1 MDNTNTQKFD
11 QWALIELF
19 GHQRIVGKVTE
30 ATIGGCAFLR
40 VDVPASETESAYTK
54 YYGNGAIYSMT
65 PIAENIAMGLLERI
79 RPRPMSV
86 YDLPQ
91 LSNRRDDG
99 EDDDDDSVF

>member
-65 PIAENIAMGLLERI
+65 PIAESIAMGLLERI
-79 RPRPMSV
+79 RPRPVNV
-86 YDLPQ
+86 YELP
-91 LSNRRDDG
+91 SGNRD
-99 EDDDDDSVF
+99 EQDDDMDSGEF